1 MMEVSMLQ
9 PFSTSGDAFAAG
21 GRCKMVAEPALTD
34 LMSDPLTEAMM
45 AADGVDRGA
54 LIALLTQVGRN
65 LTVPAR
71 C

>member
-1 MMEVSMLQ
+1 MLQ
-9 PFSTSGDAFAAG
+9 TLATSRDAFAAG
-21 GRCKMVAEPALTD
+21 GCCKMVAEPGLAE

-54 LIALLTQVGRN
+54 LNALLVRMSRN
-65 LTVPAR
+65 VSLSAR

>member
-9 PFSTSGDAFAAG
+9 PLATSRDAFAAG
-21 GRCKMVAEPALTD
+21 GCCKMVAEPGQAE

-54 LIALLTQVGRN
+54 LNTLLAQVGRK
-65 LTVPAR
+65 LAVPAR